1 MNNEELIGKIE
12 EKVRELYH
20 KSNAEGVTTGQAY
33 WFDGCFYVYEWVLN
47 ELGWSMDNMELE
59 AEEVGA

>member
-20 KSNAEGVTTGQAY
+20 KSNAEGISTGQVN
-33 WFDGCFYVYEWVLN
+33 WFGGCLSAYEWVLN
-47 ELGWSMDNMELE
+47 ELGWSMDNMELD
-59 AEEVGA
+59 A